1 MAPTHVL
8 AAHLETHGELIAD
21 PEFDSTHL
29 IATFAVDAFESLWE
43 AKGWVLVN
51 RAGEPVATLEEA
63 DAGTQTVSSEQEAQ
77 DRAKLR
83 ADRVKKFSRAKSG
96 GTSSASAAS
105 TTTTTSKTG
114 S

>member
-21 PEFDSTHL
+21 PE
-29 IATFAVDAFESLWE
+29 FESLWE

-96 GTSSASAAS
+96 GTSSASAA
-105 TTTTTSKTG
+105 TTTTTASKTG